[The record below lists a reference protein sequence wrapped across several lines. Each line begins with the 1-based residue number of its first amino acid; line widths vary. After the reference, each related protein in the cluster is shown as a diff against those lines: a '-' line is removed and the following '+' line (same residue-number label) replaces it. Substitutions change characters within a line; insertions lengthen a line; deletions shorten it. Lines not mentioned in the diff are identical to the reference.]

1 MKITKK
7 QLRKIISEEIATV
20 NDDAIEDVVMG
31 VLSDEGGAAGEE
43 PIADA
48 LEDLE
53 DDEMSLPDEDMEDII
68 GSVPGVKRHKD
79 GDYVDATQLEGK
91 KIQMIRKLV
100 NEAMR
105 MKVWDNLDDAE
116 KARLRQEYEADPD
129 SSRYKRVVP
138 TSMVDAMY
146 GRRGSV
152 VEDQKENVRLMFTYR
167 MGQGGSLG
175 S

>member
-1 MKITKK
+1 MKITKR
-7 QLRKIISEEIATV
+7 QLLKLIKEEIATI
-20 NDDAIEDVVMG
+20 NDETIEDTVMG
-31 VLSDEGGAAGEE
+31 VLSDEGGAAGLD
-43 PIADA
+43 PIKDE

-79 GDYVDATQLEGK
+79 GDYVDSTQLESK

-105 MKVWDNLDDAE
+105 MKVWDDLDDAE
-116 KARLRQEYEADPD
+116 KARLRQEYEADPS
-129 SSRYKRVVP
+129 SSRYKRVVH

-152 VEDQKENVRLMFTYR
+152 VEDQKENVRLMFTYSAGR
-167 MGQGGSLG
+167 GGSLG